1 VDGARRG
8 YGKVAAILAEA
19 SASAGGVGNSIVEA
33 RAVVTG
39 KVHDVLTNAG
49 TVGELLSAMGI
60 MPGASDRVHPSLQA
74 PLHSGMSLRF
84 DNVRLMTRTVRTRIP
99 YTTQTKLTGRLAP
112 GATRVLRAGVDGM
125 LLSTYRVRVVNGK
138 VARRSVLSR
147 RVLWPAIAARRLLG
161 RTFGT
166 GHTQTG
172 EASWYDAPGTGFTA
186 ASPSLPFGT
195 EVRVTDLATGESIV
209 VVINDRGPFGGR
221 IIDLSSEAFSALAP
235 LGQGVMQVRLT
246 W

>member
-1 VDGARRG
+1 
-8 YGKVAAILAEA
+8 VAAILAEA
-19 SASAGGVGNSIVEA
+19 SASAGSVGNSIVEA

-60 MPGASDRVHPSLQA
+60 TPGASDRVHPSLQA
-74 PLHSGMSLRF
+74 PLHSGVAIRF
-84 DNVRLMTRTVRTRIP
+84 DDVRVMTRRVRTRIP
-99 YTTQTKLTGRLAP
+99 YTTETTLTRRLAP
-112 GATRVLRAGVDGM
+112 GVVRVLRAGADGM

-138 VARRSVLSR
+138 VVRRSLVSR
-147 RVLWPAIAARRLLG
+147 RVMWPAIAARRLLG
-161 RTFGT
+161 RSAGT

-195 EVRVTDLATGESIV
+195 HVTVTDLATDESIV

-221 IIDLSSEAFSALAP
+221 IIDLSSQAFSSLAP
-235 LGQGVMQVRLT
+235 LSQGVMQVRLT